1 MAKLSL
7 IVPCY
12 NEAANI
18 DTFYTHIMDIFA
30 TIWRTYTGT
39 QFELIFV
46 NDGSKDETL
55 QALYRLKI
63 SSLTSG
69 PPAGCGFF
77 VWELAGGGGLGCG
90 LLGGF

>member
-55 QALYRLKI
+55 QALYRLKN
-63 SSLTSG
+63 SSLTS
-69 PPAGCGFF
+69 PPRSMQNKNY
-77 VWELAGGGGLGCG
+77 
-90 LLGGF
+90 

>member
-30 TIWRTYTGT
+30 TIWRTYTDT

-55 QALYRLKI
+55 QALYRLKN
-63 SSLTSG
+63 SSLG
-69 PPAGCGFF
+69 GRPRRGVGGAAA
-77 VWELAGGGGLGCG
+77 AGGVVGARG
-90 LLGGF
+90 